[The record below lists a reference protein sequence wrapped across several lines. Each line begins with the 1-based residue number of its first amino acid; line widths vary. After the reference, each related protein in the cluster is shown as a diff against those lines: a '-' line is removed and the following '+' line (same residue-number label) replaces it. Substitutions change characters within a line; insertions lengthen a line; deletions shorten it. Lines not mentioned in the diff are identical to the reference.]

1 MTRPDFLKG
10 SSTSIIILES
20 SPYWEAELRRRID
33 DLDDRLIICRN
44 LSEVRPAMKSAHDN
58 IFLCPLSPL
67 TGELLLL
74 LSEVQERRM
83 SSGII
88 VVRKNVDAELDW
100 NLREIGVTAVLPDR
114 YESANEIERYCRI
127 LAKSPASVRPVR

>member
-10 SSTSIIILES
+10 SSTSIIILET
-20 SPYWEAELRRRID
+20 SPYWEAELRRRIE

-44 LSEVRPAMKSAHDN
+44 LSEVRPAMKSAPDN
-58 IFLCPLSPL
+58 IFICSLSPL

-74 LSEVQERRM
+74 LSEAQERRL

-100 NLREIGVTAVLPDR
+100 NLREIGVAAVLPDR
-114 YESANEIERYCRI
+114 YESATEIERYCRI
-127 LAKSPASVRPVR
+127 LAKSPASKRPFR